1 MWKRDNDA
9 TVPPSTT
16 SPTPAAPPSTA
27 RAEPESAPHRAP
39 EPASGGRAVIGPSID
54 LTGNL
59 VGSEDLYVE
68 GRIQGKIDLAQNALT
83 VGPKGRVSAEVHAR
97 VVHVEGEVDG
107 NLRGEEVIV
116 LRKSA
121 RVRGDLTAPRV
132 VIEDGARFKGTIDME
147 PKKPAAVSPAGPRGL
162 EAPAVAAPASPA
174 AAQRT

>member
-9 TVPPSTT
+9 AVLPPAT
-16 SPTPAAPPSTA
+16 SPPTAAPASSA
-27 RAEPESAPHRAP
+27 RAEPEPAPYRAV
-39 EPASGGRAVIGPSID
+39 ESSGSRAVIGPSID

-68 GRIQGKIDLAQNALT
+68 GRIQGKVDLAQNALT

-107 NLRGEEVIV
+107 NLRGEELIV

-147 PKKPAAVSPAGPRGL
+147 PKKPANVSPAGPRVVETPL
-162 EAPAVAAPASPA
+162 VAPATPA

>member
-9 TVPPSTT
+9 AVLPPVT
-16 SPTPAAPPSTA
+16 SPPTAAPASSA
-27 RAEPESAPHRAP
+27 RAEPEPAPYRAV
-39 EPASGGRAVIGPSID
+39 ESSGSRAVIGPSID

-68 GRIQGKIDLAQNALT
+68 GRIQGKVDLAQNALT

-107 NLRGEEVIV
+107 NLRGEELIV

-147 PKKPAAVSPAGPRGL
+147 PKKPANVSPAGPRVVETPL
-162 EAPAVAAPASPA
+162 VAPATPT